1 MQLVIIALDAV
12 KPPQR
17 LNIRWNKKYHRQT
30 ERWLIKLL
38 NQPQENDAKSN
49 QINQE
54 ITSSIINLADISE
67 VSI

>member
-1 MQLVIIALDAV
+1 MQLVILALDAV

-38 NQPQENDAKSN
+38 NQPQDNNLTSN
-49 QINQE
+49 QVNQE
-54 ITSSIINLADISE
+54 ISAMVNLDNISE
-67 VSI
+67 VNI